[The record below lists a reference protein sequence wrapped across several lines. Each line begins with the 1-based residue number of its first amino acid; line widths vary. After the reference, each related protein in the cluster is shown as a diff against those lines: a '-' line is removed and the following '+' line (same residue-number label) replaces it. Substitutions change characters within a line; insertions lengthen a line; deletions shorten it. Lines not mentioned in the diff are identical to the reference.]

1 MLLVSAQVPADWT
14 VSPRMLSVF
23 GPSDNGLFGLQRMPQ
38 NSPFWRILRHF
49 GLSVRQYLPRDADR
63 RGKQGDE
70 VQGVAWP
77 GVDPRDPD
85 GPWTSAVAP

>member
-1 MLLVSAQVPADWT
+1 MNDFAGSL
-14 VSPRMLSVF
+14 
-23 GPSDNGLFGLQRMPQ
+23 
-38 NSPFWRILRHF
+38 HF
-49 GLSVRQYLPRDADR
+49 GLSVRQYLPRDVDR

-70 VQGVAWP
+70 VQSVAWP